1 MKLNKKISV
10 RVTIAVTLFA
20 FANVYS
26 QNVEKELISDYLTV
40 NSKASVKSFDI
51 INTEDNTSLDG
62 KVINIQQTFKGIP
75 VYGAISSAL
84 VRNNKIA
91 YVSDNFLSF
100 DINKEASTR
109 TVPTVDIPS
118 SFPGI
123 LSALGLKADASKYIF
138 TGKKDNTVLYKVFF
152 YQKEDKSLNLDYVLN
167 FYEYGTNNYWDVVVD
182 AFTGK
187 IIDKSNL
194 TVSCNFSDHAFSQ
207 GNDLVESHS
216 DHLVKKDSGIK
227 MTSKSAAS
235 DASYRVF
242 ALPVEAPSFG
252 SRTLETNPWYL
263 DASPNGWQ
271 TDGTDTFSITRGN
284 NAYAYTDIIG
294 SNSFGY
300 SADGGVNKVFDFP
313 LDLSQDVTAYTD
325 ASVTNLFYMTNKMH
339 DIFYRFGFN
348 EAGRNFQA
356 YNFGKGEP
364 YTDED
369 PVLAEARD
377 GAGTNNANF
386 ATPMDGYA
394 PRMQMYLWNYG
405 YLLSYNAPT
414 DLVGR
419 KPTAGYNVDFGG
431 QFPTTTA
438 LTSDVV
444 MASPLDACTDL
455 SNTNLTGKIALIE
468 RGSCDF
474 DDKFK
479 RAQNKGAIAVIIYNP
494 SQSQAIGNMGGDDSS
509 VTIPGV
515 LVDNAEGE
523 LIKSKLNNQT
533 NVNVNLKYN
542 TFSLDGSLD
551 NGIIAHE
558 YTHGISNR
566 STGNGY
572 SCLDA
577 SKANEQ
583 MGEGWSDFFALMLTN
598 KSNATSADARGLGT
612 YASGQP
618 TNGGGIRPSK
628 YSPDFTINSYT
639 YGDTNGMYYSTGS
652 ALVVDS
658 HSIGFVWATMLWDL
672 HWKFAEKYGFS
683 NDIANDMNSGSA
695 KVVKVVL
702 EGMKIQGCNPTFIS
716 GRDAIIA
723 ADNAINNGANKCMI
737 WQTFAKRGL
746 GVNAKPGAT
755 RGTLPDAI
763 SDQIEDFSVP
773 VECEAL
779 ATSDSSFSENDI
791 SLYPNPAK
799 NEVFIKAKNLKAASN
814 KSNIIIYDFSGKI
827 VDEQLINIGEG
838 ESVNTSKLSNGIYVL
853 KGNGIGINFTKKLI
867 IKK

>member
-1 MKLNKKISV
+1 MKINKKISV
-10 RVTIAVTLFA
+10 KFTISVSMLLFA
-20 FANVYS
+20 NGYS
-26 QNVEKELISDYLTV
+26 QSVEKELIAEYLTV
-40 NSKASVKSFDI
+40 NSKATVKSFEV
-51 INTEDNTSLDG
+51 INTQHNKGLSG
-62 KVINIQQTFKGIP
+62 KVVNIQQTFKGIP
-75 VYGAISSAL
+75 IYGAVSSAL
-84 VRNNKIA
+84 VRDNKVS

-100 DINKEASTR
+100 DIDNEAYKT
-109 TVPTVDIPS
+109 TVPKVDVRS
-118 SFPGI
+118 SFSSV
-123 LSALGLKADASKYIF
+123 LSSMGMKTEVSKYVF
-138 TGKKDNTVLYKVFF
+138 TGKKDNTVISKLVF
-152 YQKEDKSLNLDYVLN
+152 YPKEDKTLNLAYVLN
-167 FYEYGTNNYWDVVVD
+167 FYENGTNNYWDVVLD

-187 IIDKSNL
+187 ILDKSNL
-194 TVSCNFSDHAFSQ
+194 TVSCNFSDHAFSH
-207 GNDLVESHS
+207 GNNIAQSNG
-216 DHLVKKDSGIK
+216 DHRAKNTELKAKSK
-227 MTSKSAAS
+227 MAAS

-252 SRTLETNPWYL
+252 ERTLETNHWYL

-271 TDGTDTFSITRGN
+271 NDGTETFSITRGN
-284 NAYAYTDIIG
+284 NAYAYTDTTG

-300 SADGGVNKVFDFP
+300 SPNGGADKVFDFP
-313 LDLSQDVTAYTD
+313 MDLNQDVAEYTD
-325 ASVTNLFYMTNKMH
+325 ASVANLFYMTNKMH
-339 DIFYRFGFN
+339 DLFYRFGFD

-377 GAGTNNANF
+377 GAGNNNANF

-405 YLLSYNAPT
+405 YLLSYNAPG

-431 QFPTTTA
+431 QFSTTMA

-444 MASPLDACTDL
+444 LASPLDACTDL
-455 SNTNLTGKIALIE
+455 NNNNLSGKIALIE

-494 SQSQAIGNMGGDDSS
+494 SQSQTIGNMGGDDST
-509 VTIPGV
+509 VTIPGI
-515 LVDNAEGE
+515 LVDNTEGE
-523 LIKSKLNNQT
+523 LIKSKINSQT
-533 NVNVNLKYN
+533 NVNVSLKYN

-583 MGEGWSDFFALMLTN
+583 MGEGWSDFFALMLTS
-598 KSNATSADARGLGT
+598 KANATSADARGMGT
-612 YASGQP
+612 YASSQP
-618 TNGGGIRPSK
+618 TNGNGIRPAK
-628 YSPDFTINSYT
+628 YSTDFAVNSYT
-639 YGDTNGMYYSTGS
+639 YGDTNGMYFNNGS
-652 ALVVDS
+652 GLVVDT

-672 HWKFAEKYGFS
+672 HWKFADKYGFS
-683 NDIANDMNSGSA
+683 NDIADNMNSGSA
-695 KVVKVVL
+695 QVVKLVS
-702 EGMKIQGCNPTFIS
+702 EAMKIQGCNPTFVS

-737 WQTFAKRGL
+737 WQTFGKRGL
-746 GVNAKPGAT
+746 GVNATAGAT
-755 RGTLPDAI
+755 RGTLPGAI
-763 SDQIEDFSVP
+763 SDQIEDFSIP

-779 ATSDSSFSENDI
+779 ATSESAFSENDI
-791 SLYPNPAK
+791 SIYPNPAK
-799 NEVFIKAKNLKAASN
+799 NQVFIKAKNLKAASEKIN
-814 KSNIIIYDFSGKI
+814 VAIYDFSGKK
-827 VDEQLINIGEG
+827 VDEQMINISDG
-838 ESVNTSKLSNGIYVL
+838 ESIDTSKLPDGIYVL
-853 KGNGIGINFTKKLI
+853 KGNGIGISFTKKVI